1 MMLPSARFGMPL
13 VIAAALLAATARGD
27 EPRQP
32 PAFQPG
38 DISIGEPIA
47 LPFSKPTEPARDQT
61 QPAAGPTSVLTP
73 GTTAPAAAAPATA
86 PQAFAA
92 VAPAGSGW
100 LGMTVAESRTP
111 GRWSIV
117 EVAPRGPAAVAGLA
131 AGDDITSIDGVVPH
145 NADEVSQAIT
155 AIAAGQRVRLA
166 IARGE
171 QMSDVEVV
179 ATPRPAV
186 LAARERT
193 PALVPTT
200 PPPATAPTAAQAAP
214 AATSVLTPP
223 PPFQPPPFQPPQVAP
238 GPAQPAVAPGL
249 AQPAAPPVAT
259 TVPTPPPAAVPW
271 SGVAQPATVA
281 APPRR
286 VSPPPTGRGR
296 AALGVRTVPIDA
308 DTRARF
314 RLGDEAGAY
323 VIGVVGD
330 LPASRAGIPPG
341 SVIVRLNGQ
350 PVRSPDELTTIVT
363 SGPVDRPIPVDF
375 VLQPLEAPLER
386 ALLGDAAPQP
396 TAVPVLQDGGPRT
409 SRRPVAP
416 VDEAGD
422 LRREVGRLRG
432 LLEALERRLERLA
445 R

>member
-1 MMLPSARFGMPL
+1 MMLPTERFGTPL
-13 VIAAALLAATARGD
+13 VIAMTMLAATARGD

-47 LPFSKPTEPARDQT
+47 LPFSKPVEPARD
-61 QPAAGPTSVLTP
+61 PAPPAAAGPTSVLTP
-73 GTTAPAAAAPATA
+73 GTAPAGSAAPAPA

-92 VAPAGSGW
+92 AAPAGSGW

-117 EVAPRGPAAVAGLA
+117 EVAPRGPAATAGLA

-171 QMSDVEVV
+171 QVTDVDVV

-186 LAARERT
+186 LAARDRT
-193 PALVPTT
+193 PALVPTA
-200 PPPATAPTAAQAAP
+200 PPAATTAAQAAP
-214 AATSVLTPP
+214 AATSVLAPL
-223 PPFQPPPFQPPQVAP
+223 PFQPPVVAP
-238 GPAQPAVAPGL
+238 GPASPAVAP
-249 AQPAAPPVAT
+249 A
-259 TVPTPPPAAVPW
+259 PPAAASPTATPW
-271 SGVAQPATVA
+271 SGVAQPAIAA
-281 APPRR
+281 APPAAA
-286 VSPPPTGRGR
+286 PPGRIAAPARGR
-296 AALGVRTVPIDA
+296 PALGVRTVPIDA

-314 RLGDEAGAY
+314 QLGDEAGAY

-350 PVRSPDELTTIVT
+350 PVRSPDELTKIVT
-363 SGPVDRPIPVDF
+363 AGPVDRPIPVDF
-375 VLQPLEAPLER
+375 VLPGGTERRADVVLQPLEAPLER
-386 ALLGDAAPQP
+386 ALVGDAAPQP
-396 TAVPVLQDGGPRT
+396 TGVPVLQDGGPQT

-416 VDEAGD
+416 ADDAGE

-432 LLEALERRLERLA
+432 LLEALERRLEQIA

>member
-1 MMLPSARFGMPL
+1 
-13 VIAAALLAATARGD
+13 
-27 EPRQP
+27 
-32 PAFQPG
+32 
-38 DISIGEPIA
+38 
-47 LPFSKPTEPARDQT
+47 
-61 QPAAGPTSVLTP
+61 
-73 GTTAPAAAAPATA
+73 
-86 PQAFAA
+86 
-92 VAPAGSGW
+92 
-100 LGMTVAESRTP
+100 
-111 GRWSIV
+111 
-117 EVAPRGPAAVAGLA
+117 
-131 AGDDITSIDGVVPH
+131 
-145 NADEVSQAIT
+145 
-155 AIAAGQRVRLA
+155 
-166 IARGE
+166 
-171 QMSDVEVV
+171 
-179 ATPRPAV
+179 V

-223 PPFQPPPFQPPQVAP
+223 PPFQSPPFQSPQVAP
-238 GPAQPAVAPGL
+238 GPAQAAVAPGL

-271 SGVAQPATVA
+271 SGVAQPATAA

-375 VLQPLEAPLER
+375 VLPGGVERRADVVLQPLEAPLER